1 MKKYFLSLI
10 SIIIAVGC
18 IVSYNVIGSKIAP
31 DGTLI
36 EPFFLIPMFW
46 IFMVVGIIS
55 GLVIFLVSHSGK
67 KFSGQ
72 SSK

>member
-18 IVSYNVIGSKIAP
+18 VVAYSIIGSEIAP

-46 IFMVVGIIS
+46 LFMAIGIIS
-55 GLVIFLVSHSGK
+55 GLVIFLVSRSGK

-72 SSK
+72 NSK